1 VSAGPAAGHRMP
13 EGVHKLAIEMP
24 YSSSPVNLYL
34 IEGEPLTLVDTGPNC
49 AMSLAALEA
58 ALAGHGHRLEDLE
71 RVLVT
76 HPHIDH
82 FGLASVIAERAG
94 AEICA
99 IDSSVSWL
107 ENYPR
112 HRAIQA
118 VFRERLMTRHGV
130 PEPLRNRSLAID
142 TVHEEWDPS
151 VAVTRT
157 LRVGE
162 TVEFANLEL
171 RVSLRP
177 GHSPFDTIFHD
188 ERRGVLFVGDHLISN
203 ISSNPVITPPGEGL
217 DIPRPRAL
225 LTYRDSLRRTQAME
239 LDHVLAGHGGEI
251 ADHRELIDRRFAGME
266 RRRER
271 VFAALAGGAANA
283 HEVARVLWRDAA
295 EEEPWLTLTEVL
307 GYLDILGEAGVV
319 REETDAGAIAE
330 PVRLAVA

>member
-1 VSAGPAAGHRMP
+1 MSGAAAGPQP
-13 EGVHKLAIEMP
+13 PDWIHKLAIEMP

-34 IEGEPLTLVDTGPNC
+34 IEDEPLTLVDTGPNC
-49 AMSLAALEA
+49 AMSRAALEA
-58 ALAGHGHRLEDLE
+58 ALGEHGHRLGEIE
-71 RVLVT
+71 RILVT

-82 FGLASVIAERAG
+82 FGLASVIVERSG
-94 AEICA
+94 AEVCA
-99 IDSSVSWL
+99 IESSTSWL
-107 ENYPR
+107 EHYPR
-112 HRAIQA
+112 HRALQA

-130 PEPLRNRSLAID
+130 PEPLRNRSLTSD

-151 VAVTRT
+151 VTVTKT
-157 LRVGE
+157 LRVGD
-162 TVEFANLEL
+162 TLEFKGFEL

-177 GHSPFDTIFHD
+177 GHSPFDTVFHD
-188 ERRGVLFVGDHLISN
+188 ERRGILFVGDHLISN
-203 ISSNPVITPPGEGL
+203 ISSNPVIAPPGEAL

-239 LDHVLAGHGGEI
+239 LDHVLAGHGGAIE
-251 ADHRELIDRRFAGME
+251 DHGELIERRFAGME

-271 VFAALAGGAANA
+271 VFSALSGGATNA
-283 HEVARVLWRDAA
+283 HEVARALWRSAA

-319 REETDAGAIAE
+319 REETDADAIAE